1 MKIQIIKPE
10 EMSYTETSEVLEQI
24 KKEEKRRKKAEKE
37 YVSTEADTKEIY
49 RRLGEGEDIDNIM
62 ESISNRSAA
71 LQPAPP
77 KPMPIPS
84 VKPYVQPP
92 IQLPIQPFVQPPI
105 QPFVQPPIQSTE
117 SIESTPE
124 YLLERARKKAKREEK
139 KIIKSWA
146 QRIDYPV
153 GECCSNVCDTLNNDL
168 AQYLGLI
175 SPSKDEKLA
184 FDTLGELRRQFYLRG
199 TCQCANG
206 HIAESSGI
214 PLLKKQPEN
223 CCPHVCEILNNTIDE
238 YEGILLP
245 THNTRIISETL
256 HNIRAKMYN
265 NNACKC
271 VETEEQLKK
280 QTRSGPGMDP
290 ILQNRLTQLLKYAEK
305 QGWVK

>member
-1 MKIQIIKPE
+1 M
-10 EMSYTETSEVLEQI
+10 
-24 KKEEKRRKKAEKE
+24 
-37 YVSTEADTKEIY
+37 
-49 RRLGEGEDIDNIM
+49 
-62 ESISNRSAA
+62 
-71 LQPAPP
+71 
-77 KPMPIPS
+77 
-84 VKPYVQPP
+84 
-92 IQLPIQPFVQPPI
+92 
-105 QPFVQPPIQSTE
+105 
-117 SIESTPE
+117 PE

-153 GECCSNVCDTLNNDL
+153 GECCSNVCSTLNNDL

-206 HIAESSGI
+206 HTEESSGI

-223 CCPHVCEILNNTIDE
+223 CCPHVCEILNDTIDE

-271 VETEEQLKK
+271 VESEEQLKK

-290 ILQNRLTQLLKYAEK
+290 ILQNRLTQLLKYAER